1 VRNVKIKK
9 VLNNNAAIVVDEG
22 QEKIAI
28 GAGVAFQKGKND
40 PVSLSKVEKLFTL
53 KENEKLQRLL
63 ERIPE
68 EHFILSEEIISH
80 AEKELES
87 KLNDHIYLAL
97 SDHISYAID
106 RHQQGIELKNKLLDE
121 IKILYP
127 KEFSIGLWAL
137 RFIEESIAVKLPID
151 EAAFIALHIH
161 TMKIQGGD
169 LRTTVRQ
176 TSILKDM
183 VETIQDFLGIAIN
196 EDQLSYERLIT
207 HLRFALTR
215 SEHRERST
223 MDEEMLVMIK
233 KKFKDSF
240 RCAKRVSEELS
251 FVHGIELPEEELGYI
266 ALHIE
271 RIKNISK

>member
-1 VRNVKIKK
+1 MKIKK
-9 VLNNNAAIVVDEG
+9 VLNNNAVIVVDEG

-28 GAGVAFQKGKND
+28 GAGLAYGKGKND
-40 PVSLSKVEKLFTL
+40 VVNITKIEKLFIL

-68 EHFILSEEIISH
+68 EHFILAEEIISH
-80 AEKELES
+80 AEKELKG

-106 RHQQGIELKNKLLDE
+106 RHQQGIEVKNKLFDE
-121 IKILYP
+121 IKVLYP
-127 KEFSIGLWAL
+127 KEFSIGLWAIDYIKDKI
-137 RFIEESIAVKLPID
+137 RVELPID

-161 TMKIQGGD
+161 TMKIRGGD

-183 VETIQDFLGIAIN
+183 VDMIQDYLGIAIN
-196 EDQLSYERLIT
+196 EHHLSYERLIT
-207 HLRFALTR
+207 HLRFALVR
-215 SEHRERST
+215 SERRERNT
-223 MDEEMLVMIK
+223 MDEELLIMIK

-240 RCAKRVSEELS
+240 RCAKRVGEELS
-251 FVHGIELPEEELGYI
+251 SVHGIHLPEEELGYI

-271 RIKNISK
+271 RIKNINN

>member
-1 VRNVKIKK
+1 MKIKK
-9 VLNNNAAIVVDEG
+9 VLNNNAVIVIDQG

-40 PVSLSKVEKLFTL
+40 PVSVDKVEKLFTL
-53 KENEKLQRLL
+53 TENDKLQQLL

-68 EHFILSEEIISH
+68 EHFILAEEIIAY
-80 AEKELES
+80 AEKQLGT

-97 SDHISYAID
+97 SDHISYALQ
-106 RHQQGIELKNKLLDE
+106 RYQEGIEVKNKLLQE
-121 IKILYP
+121 IKVLYST
-127 KEFSIGLWAL
+127 EFSIGVWAVHY
-137 RFIEESIAVKLPID
+137 IQEKTGVALPID

-183 VETIQDFLGIAIN
+183 VESIQDYLNLTIN
-196 EDQLSYERLIT
+196 EDHLSYERLIT

-215 SEHRERST
+215 AEHGNMST
-223 MDEEMLVMIK
+223 LDEEMFVMIK
-233 KKFKDSF
+233 RKFHDSYQ
-240 RCAKRVSEELS
+240 CAVKVSKELAD
-251 FVHGIELPEEELGYI
+251 VHDIQLPEEELGYI

-271 RIKNISK
+271 RIKKMHD

>member
-1 VRNVKIKK
+1 VKIKK

-28 GAGVAFQKGKND
+28 GTGVAFQKGKND
-40 PVSLSKVEKLFTL
+40 PVNLSKVEKLFTL

-68 EHFILSEEIISH
+68 DHFILAEEIISH
-80 AEKELES
+80 AEKEIGS

-106 RHQQGIELKNKLLDE
+106 RHQQGMDVKNKLLDE

-137 RFIEESIAVKLPID
+137 RFIEERIAVKLPID
-151 EAAFIALHIH
+151 EAAFIALHLH
-161 TMKIQGGD
+161 TMKMGGGD

-183 VETIQDFLGIAIN
+183 VETIQDFLGISIN

-251 FVHGIELPEEELGYI
+251 SAHGMELPEEELGYI